1 MSYCRWSSDDW
12 QCDVYVWADV
22 DGGWRTE
29 VAGRRW
35 IFNHLPE
42 PVPFPDDPGAEDQIR
57 AWVERSKRVLSM
69 HGDETHGHWLALPEP
84 EGGRSYSHD
93 TPGECADNLERLRA
107 AGLNVP
113 QDAVDELREEAAKGV
128 EVDRG

>member
-35 IFNHLPE
+35 VFNELPA
-42 PVPFPDDPGAEDQIR
+42 PVELPMPFTNEQFLRWYGREAQVQAMRDDDA
-57 AWVERSKRVLSM
+57 
-69 HGDETHGHWLALPEP
+69 HGHWLDLPET
-84 EGGRSYSHD
+84 EGGHSYRHD

-107 AGLNVP
+107 VGLNVP
-113 QDAVDELREEAAKGV
+113 QYAIDALREEAGT
-128 EVDRG
+128 